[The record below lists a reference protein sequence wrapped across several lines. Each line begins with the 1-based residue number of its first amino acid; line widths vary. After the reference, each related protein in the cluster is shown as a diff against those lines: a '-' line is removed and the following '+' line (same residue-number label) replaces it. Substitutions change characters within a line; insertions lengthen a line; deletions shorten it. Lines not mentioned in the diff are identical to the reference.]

1 LFALQVTFIPWVLII
16 KSSKFS
22 HSDTKMSVGLPW
34 HLLKGNKPTE
44 WVKMTPASVCLCMH
58 KKDRGRKS
66 EVQLHQSKKGWNGFM
81 A

>member
-1 LFALQVTFIPWVLII
+1 
-16 KSSKFS
+16 
-22 HSDTKMSVGLPW
+22 MSVGLPW